1 MHLPGEDQKQG
12 KSSLLK
18 KAMRN
23 ALRLKKKK
31 KGRILRPLGRM
42 ERREWCSLARLC
54 HSHRA
59 LGFPWGLYVNVG
71 RRSCAFFSAA
81 LCSYPCPPYSGLT
94 VLSVQGREGSLLP
107 VPEPRP
113 GAQGPT
119 SYPVFCFLGSFS
131 PSVNTICSSS

>member
-1 MHLPGEDQKQG
+1 MNWKQMHLPGEDQKQG

-18 KAMRN
+18 KAMGN

-31 KGRILRPLGRM
+31 GRILCPLARM

-54 HSHRA
+54 YSHQA

-94 VLSVQGREGSLLP
+94 VLSVQGREGSSLPESRNPGP
-107 VPEPRP
+107 VPKALP
-113 GAQGPT
+113 PT
-119 SYPVFCFLGSFS
+119 PSFVF
-131 PSVNTICSSS
+131 